1 MKGGKIMSRE
11 TIKTLIDLVPEED
24 VEILYEVITK
34 FIPESLPEPDEIE
47 AIEEGRKD
55 MLENGAVADEDVN
68 WN

>member
-24 VEILYEVITK
+24 VEILYELIVK

-47 AIEEGRKD
+47 AIEDGRRD
-55 MLENGAVADEDVN
+55 MLENGAVADEDVD